1 MLSQPTS
8 VMSSSVKLYGKQ
20 QSPKHNLVARSV
32 DRAYWTAATGN
43 LYVCGLAYSGLSAV
57 VQVTES
63 NSINYNIDNN
73 VLYSFWLYQSPD
85 QV

>member
-1 MLSQPTS
+1 MLTLPTS

-43 LYVCGLAYSGLSAV
+43 LYVCGLAYSELSAV

-63 NSINYNIDNN
+63 NSINYYIDNK